1 MATTLGELIRETN
14 KYVGGQMPSQ
24 QNVPRA
30 TVIEDLFENPSYN
43 GGGALGEKDIIGGM
57 TKGIRTPPP
66 IPNSYLRNN
75 NQSNFSPNLDVS
87 MLRNET
93 RNRSFEQVMLDQPH
107 KPNVSPLMEAPVY
120 AGTAPP
126 LKSIS
131 SQPAIPMNR
140 IREKFNGTQSCMSTL
155 NHIQNCPMCARYFQ
169 CDSRVYHVTIFML
182 IILFI
187 TILYFVCK
195 DEHRKLL

>member
-14 KYVGGQMPSQ
+14 RYTGGQVPSQ

-66 IPNSYLRNN
+66 IPNSYQRN

-93 RNRSFEQVMLDQPH
+93 RNRSFEQVILDQPRT
-107 KPNVSPLMEAPVY
+107 PNVSPLMDGPVY
-120 AGTAPP
+120 AGSAPP
-126 LKSIS
+126 LKTIS
-131 SQPAIPMNR
+131 SQPSIPMNR
-140 IREKFNGTQSCMSTL
+140 IREKFTGAQNCVNTL

-169 CDSRVYHVTIFML
+169 CDNKVYHTIIFML
-182 IILFI
+182 IILFV